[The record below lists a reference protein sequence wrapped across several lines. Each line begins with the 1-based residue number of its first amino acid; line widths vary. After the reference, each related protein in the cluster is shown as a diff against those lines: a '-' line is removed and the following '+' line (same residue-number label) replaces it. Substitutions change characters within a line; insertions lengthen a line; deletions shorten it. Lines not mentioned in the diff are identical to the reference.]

1 MSRTVR
7 HLALGALLVGLATP
21 LLAQPRPD
29 SARRNKAG
37 LPLSPGRTFR
47 QTLSHGTWMSVD
59 VSPDG
64 RTLVF
69 DLLGDLYTLPIGG
82 GRATRLTSGLAYDA
96 QPRWSPD
103 GRRIVFTS
111 DRSGGDNVWIIEADG
126 SDSTQVTKGNNNG
139 YISPEWAPDGQYLVV
154 TKTGGGS
161 GGNKLWLYHQDGGA
175 GVQLVQG
182 SNQLTTIGAAF
193 GPDPRY
199 VWFATRQGSWSYNAI
214 LPEFQLAMYDR
225 VTGSQTTMSSRYGSA
240 FRPALSPDG
249 KWLAYATRHDAETGL
264 RLRDLATGSE
274 RWLAYPVQRDNQEA
288 YPDLDVLPGYAF
300 TPDSRELVV
309 SYGGELWRVPVD
321 GSAARKIP
329 FTADVEVPLGPELR
343 FDYTIADEST
353 LVARQIRDPVP
364 TPDGRRLAFSA
375 LNHLW
380 VMDQPEGTPRRV
392 TAHSEGEFFPTWSP
406 DGRWLAFVTWSGE
419 GGHLYKAPVDG
430 GGAPV
435 RL

>member
-29 SARRNKAG
+29 SARRSKSG

-161 GGNKLWLYHQDGGA
+161 GGNKLWLYHKDGGA

-199 VWFATRQGSWSYNAI
+199 VWYATRQGSWSYNAI

-225 VTGSQTTMSSRYGSA
+225 VTGSQTSMSARYGSA

-249 KWLAYATRHDAETGL
+249 KWLVYGTRHDAETGL
-264 RLRDLATGSE
+264 RLRDLATGVGA
-274 RWLAYPVQRDNQEA
+274 LARLSGSATIRRRIRTRRAAGLRLHAGQPRA
-288 YPDLDVLPGYAF
+288 G
-300 TPDSRELVV
+300 RVV
-309 SYGGELWRVPVD
+309 WRRALARVPVD

-343 FDYTIADEST
+343 FDYTIADEPT
-353 LVARQIRDPVP
+353 LVARQIRDPMP
-364 TPDGRRLAFSA
+364 SPDGRRLAFSA
-375 LNHLW
+375 LIHLW
-380 VMDQPEGTPRRV
+380 VMDLPEGRRAGSPRSMASSSPPGRRTVAGSRSSPGRV
-392 TAHSEGEFFPTWSP
+392 RG
-406 DGRWLAFVTWSGE
+406 VTSTRRRSTVAARRSG
-419 GGHLYKAPVDG
+419 
-430 GGAPV
+430 
-435 RL
+435 